1 MLYLAIDQHRK
12 QLTVNLRNEAGDVVL
27 KRQVSTQ
34 WKLVREFFA
43 EFQERSRTEGGYVAI
58 VEVCG
63 FNDWLL
69 KLLDEYGCRE
79 TILIQ
84 PEKRSKK
91 KTDYRDA
98 NALGELLWVNRA
110 RLLAGKKVQGVRRV
124 QPPSPQ
130 DAADRQLTRVRQRLG
145 QSRTRTINQIKQILR
160 KHNLEQECPTKGLD
174 TLKGRAWLTR
184 VTLAPID
191 RLALDQLL
199 TQWKL
204 WDEQIEKVEFEMGGR
219 YFANP
224 TAVLLAT
231 IPGCGVYSSLVLAS
245 RIGDIARFP
254 RPDSLA
260 NYWGLTPRSRNSG
273 EATDRLGS
281 ITKQGSAPARFIL
294 GQLVRHVLRRD
305 PAMKAW
311 YLPIKRRRGSKI
323 ARVAVMRRLATIIYQ
338 MIRRQEPYEIGRPSR
353 AAAKAPAGPR
363 RKPDAA
369 GDVNTHTVEK
379 NQDGAAVA
387 GTPPTPAPAP
397 GATKRPAAVPPNQV
411 SKARAAAVGQP
422 RAAKQPTSTRD
433 AAPRSSDGKTLTA
446 PRRHRGVA
454 KEDFRRHSTVSTG
467 KPNGRGRKASARGQR
482 ACGAP

>member
-43 EFQERSRTEGGYVAI
+43 ELQERSRAEGGYVAI

-69 KLLDEYGCRE
+69 KLLGEYGCRE

-130 DAADRQLTRVRQRLG
+130 VAADRQLTRVRQRLG

-160 KHNLEQECPTKGLD
+160 KHNIEQECPTKGLD

-184 VTLAPID
+184 VTLTPID

-199 TQWKL
+199 AQWKL
-204 WDEQIEKVEFEMGGR
+204 WDEQIDKVQDAMTER
-219 YFANP
+219 YLANP

-245 RIGDIARFP
+245 RIGDIVRFP

-294 GQLVRHVLRRD
+294 GQLVQHVLRRD

-323 ARVAVMRRLATIIYQ
+323 ARVAVMRRLATILYQ
-338 MIRRQEPYEIGRPSR
+338 MVRRQEPYEIGRPSR
-353 AAAKAPAGPR
+353 AAAKASAGQR
-363 RKPDAA
+363 RAPDAA
-369 GDVNTHTVEK
+369 GNVNVNTVQK
-379 NQDGAAVA
+379 NPDDAVA
-387 GTPPTPAPAP
+387 GTPPTPAPAS
-397 GATKRPAAVPPNQV
+397 GDMKRPAAAPPNQV

-422 RAAKQPTSTRD
+422 RATNQPPSPRD
-433 AAPRSSDGKTLTA
+433 AAARPSDAKTLTM
-446 PRRHRGVA
+446 PRRPRGVA
-454 KEDFRRHSTVSTG
+454 KEDFRRHGKVSTG
-467 KPNGRGRKASARGQR
+467 KQNGRERKASARGRR